1 MGYLDGTSV
10 TVDAIL
16 TKKGREIMSRG
27 GAISVRSFTL
37 TDTGVDYTLWNPDHP
52 SGSAYYGEAIE
63 NTPQTEALPLAQY
76 TLRNKLV
83 SFSRDTVAMPAVI
96 LSYET
101 HTFET
106 SDPISQNA
114 SILGWQNAGGAA
126 QVGGAG
132 WTAFVPDTNIVSIGN
147 ASGAPIGGAGM
158 YFILEQDIPTAMMY
172 ELSGGGSETT
182 FQIRPANNLDVAR
195 TITVI
200 FFHNASGT
208 YNSAQFTV
216 NALKDTR
223 ARLRT
228 ENMKG

>member
-27 GAISVRSFTL
+27 GAIDVRSFTL
-37 TDTGVDYTLWNPDHP
+37 TDTGVDYTIWNPDHP

-83 SFSRDTVAMPAVI
+83 SFSRDTVAMPAVT

-101 HTFET
+101 HTFFT
-106 SDPISQNA
+106 KDPIRQNCQ
-114 SILGWQNAGGAA
+114 ILGWSGLTAKGG
-126 QVGGAG
+126 GG
-132 WTAFVPDTNIVSIGN
+132 WTAFVPDTNILSIGG
-147 ASGAPIGGAGM
+147 STGQPIGGAAM
-158 YFILEQDIPTAMMY
+158 YFISEAEIPNAAVY
-172 ELSGGGSETT
+172 NIGGAGSDAS
-182 FQIRPANNLDVAR
+182 FKIMPATNLDAAR
-195 TITVI
+195 TCTVI
-200 FFHNASGT
+200 FFHNPSGA
-208 YNSAQFTV
+208 YNSALFTV

-223 ARLRT
+223 VRIPSSSV
-228 ENMKG
+228 KK

>member
-63 NTPQTEALPLAQY
+63 NTPQTEALPLGQY

-83 SFSRDTVAMPAVI
+83 SFSRDTVAMPAVT

-106 SDPISQNA
+106 TDPIRQNA
-114 SILGWQNAGGAA
+114 AILGWQGAGGAA

-132 WTAFVPDTNIVSIGN
+132 WTAFVPDTNIVTIGN
-147 ASGAPIGGAGM
+147 ATGAPVGGAGM
-158 YFILEQDIPTAMMY
+158 YFILEQDIPTAVMY
-172 ELSGGGSETT
+172 EMSGGGRDAS
-182 FQIRPANNLDVAR
+182 FQIRPASNLEVAR

-200 FFHNASGT
+200 FFHNASGA

-223 ARLRT
+223 TRLPG
-228 ENMKG
+228 KAIQG

>member
-27 GAISVRSFTL
+27 GAIDVRSFTL

-52 SGSAYYGEAIE
+52 SGSAYYGDAIE
-63 NTPQTEALPLAQY
+63 STPQTEALPLAQY

-96 LSYET
+96 LSYES
-101 HTFET
+101 HIFET
-106 SDPISQNA
+106 KDMIKQSV
-114 SILGWQNAGGAA
+114 SILGWAGAGGAA
-126 QVGGAG
+126 AAGG
-132 WTAFVPDTNIVSIGN
+132 WTAFVPDTNIISIGN
-147 ASGAPIGGAGM
+147 ASAQPVGGAAM
-158 YFILEQDIPTAMMY
+158 YFVLEQDIPNAVMY
-172 ELSGGGSETT
+172 ESGGGGSDAS
-182 FQIRPANNLDVAR
+182 FQIIPAGNLDVAR

-200 FFHNASGT
+200 FFHNQSGA

-216 NALKDTR
+216 NALKDFRVTIPNADR
-223 ARLRT
+223 
-228 ENMKG
+228 KG

>member
-16 TKKGREIMSRG
+16 TKKGREIMSKG
-27 GAISVRSFTL
+27 GAINVQSFTL
-37 TDTGVDYTLWNPDHP
+37 TDTGIDYTIWNPDHP

-83 SFSRDTVAMPAVI
+83 SFSRDTVAMPAVT

-106 SDPISQNA
+106 KDPIKQNA
-114 SILGWQNAGGAA
+114 QILGWGLSPGGT
-126 QVGGAG
+126 GNGSG
-132 WTAFVPDTNIVSIGN
+132 WTCFVPDTNIVTVG
-147 ASGAPIGGAGM
+147 GAKGQPIGGAGM
-158 YFILEQDIPTAMMY
+158 YFILEQDIPSAAMY
-172 ELSGGGSETT
+172 TTGGGTDAT
-182 FQIRPANNLDVAR
+182 FSIEPAGNLDTAR

-200 FFHNASGT
+200 FFHNASGA

-223 ARLRT
+223 QRIR
-228 ENMKG
+228 NVDQRGPG

>member
-27 GAISVRSFTL
+27 GAIDVRSFTL
-37 TDTGVDYTLWNPDHP
+37 TDTGVDYTIWNPDHP

-106 SDPISQNA
+106 KDPIRQNA
-114 SILGWQNAGGAA
+114 QILGWGAGA
-126 QVGGAG
+126 VGMTTGG
-132 WTAFVPDTNIVSIGN
+132 WTAFVPDSNIVTVGN
-147 ASGAPIGGAGM
+147 AAGVPVGGAAM
-158 YFILEQDIPTAMMY
+158 YFVLEQDIPNALMY
-172 ELSGGGSETT
+172 EIGGGNEAS
-182 FQIRPANNLDVAR
+182 FQIIPACNLDVAR

-200 FFHNASGT
+200 FFHNASGS

-216 NALKDTR
+216 NPLKDR
-223 ARLRT
+223 RVRIPEAKRI
-228 ENMKG
+228 G